1 MHMNKQRRGG
11 SLIEATLVL
20 MLVLTLFFSIFD
32 TGYVLFE
39 HHTLLHQARTA
50 ARYAAINPDDLPA
63 IRNMVL
69 YGNTAAPHGN
79 PPGVF
84 GLESSMVSVERE
96 DDWTPEDRIVITV
109 SGYRY
114 TLITPFIAGAFTGRP
129 ISVSAPVETQ

>member
-1 MHMNKQRRGG
+1 MNNKCRGG
-11 SLIEATLVL
+11 SLVESTLVMMVL
-20 MLVLTLFFSIFD
+20 LTLFFSIFD
-32 TGYVLFE
+32 LGYVLFE

-50 ARYAAINPDDLPA
+50 ARYGAIYPDDLPA

-69 YGNTAAPHGN
+69 YGKTAAPHQN

-84 GLESSMVSVERE
+84 GLQTSMVSVARR

-109 SGYRY
+109 SGYHY
-114 TLITPFIAGAFTGRP
+114 TLITPFMAGVFTGRP

>member
-1 MHMNKQRRGG
+1 MNKQRRGG

-50 ARYAAINPDDLPA
+50 ARYAAINPDDLSA

-69 YGNTAAPHGN
+69 YGTTVAPHGD

-84 GLESSMVSVERE
+84 GLESAMVSVARE